1 MIMTT
6 PPVFDILS
14 DAIGEEAA
22 RKAIAALDR
31 AAADVR
37 GEHRNVRVAIIFDV
51 PGMQEPHTWAKLVT
65 QYTRTSDED
74 NRD

>member
-1 MIMTT
+1 MIT
-6 PPVFDILS
+6 PPVFDILN
-14 DAIGEEAA
+14 DAIGEDAA

-51 PGMQEPHTWAKLVT
+51 PGVQEPHTWAKLVT
-65 QYTRTSDED
+65 KFTRTGDED

>member
-1 MIMTT
+1 MTT
-6 PPVFDILS
+6 QPVFDILS
-14 DAIGEEAA
+14 EAIGEEPA

-37 GEHRNVRVAIIFDV
+37 GEHQNVRVAIIFDV

-65 QYTRTSDED
+65 EYTRTSDEEK
-74 NRD
+74 